1 MQFCFPLHLT
11 FYMIGAVHMQNVKSA
26 LTTENIMALLDKL
39 YQGCLNGVPR
49 VSPSIDKLAED
60 YIGKTDSIEKA
71 ARQFTNYQITK
82 CTTSGFLTGLG
93 GLITLPIA
101 IPANISSVLY
111 VQMRMVAG
119 LAYMGGFDLKS
130 DQVQTLVYACLAG
143 VSLNQ
148 IVKQA
153 GIKFG
158 TKFANSMI
166 KKIPG
171 TVLTKINQ
179 KVGFRFITK
188 FGTKG
193 LINLGKAVPIVGGLI
208 GGCIDLAETKA
219 IAHRSYKLFI
229 ERNSSSLSDS
239 DSIADYTDSD
249 FTENDVKQ

>member
-1 MQFCFPLHLT
+1 
-11 FYMIGAVHMQNVKSA
+11 
-26 LTTENIMALLDKL
+26 
-39 YQGCLNGVPR
+39 
-49 VSPSIDKLAED
+49 
-60 YIGKTDSIEKA
+60 
-71 ARQFTNYQITK
+71 
-82 CTTSGFLTGLG
+82 
-93 GLITLPIA
+93 
-101 IPANISSVLY
+101 
-111 VQMRMVAG
+111 MVAG

-130 DQVQTLVYACLAG
+130 DQVQTLIYACLAG

-148 IVKQA
+148 IVKQT

-193 LINLGKAVPIVGGLI
+193 LINLGKAVPIIVGGLI
-208 GGCIDLAETKA
+208 GGCADLAETKA

-229 ERNSSSLSDS
+229 EGNISSLSDS
-239 DSIADYTDSD
+239 DDIADDADSD